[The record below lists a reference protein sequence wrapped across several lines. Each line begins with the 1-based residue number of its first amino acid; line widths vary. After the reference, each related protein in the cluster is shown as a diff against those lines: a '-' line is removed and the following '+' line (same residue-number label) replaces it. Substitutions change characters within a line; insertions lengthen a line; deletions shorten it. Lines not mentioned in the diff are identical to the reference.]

1 MTGKESRTSPRQ
13 DTERTADSAKR
24 IVRVLHL
31 IAGNF
36 YGGPERQIIG
46 LARAIDKSRY
56 EVVVAAFSEAGRET
70 ELIRRAKQ
78 EGIPAETIFVRNA
91 YDLRAPKRIAN
102 LIDRCKIDILN
113 THGYRSNLLGRR
125 AARIQG
131 IKHLAV
137 SRGWTAENIKVR
149 LYHWLDRTT
158 LKKSDTV
165 VCVSQSKKGELLRA
179 GVPREKLIV
188 IPNAVFIPPSKASP
202 TIDWREKFGW
212 DRTTPLVVCAGRLS
226 YEKGP
231 DLFLSAVPEIVRNVP
246 QARFVIFGDGPLVG
260 RLAAQ
265 IEKSNL
271 DNYIRLA
278 GFVTDLPRE
287 LPDFDVLV
295 NPSRSEG
302 MPNIILEALA
312 ARLAVVATDVG
323 GVSEVIVDGQTG
335 RLVPAADPATLALT
349 VCETL
354 NDKSRAAERAERAL
368 QMIRTRF
375 SFAVQADRY
384 ENVYDQMLAGEITLG

>member
-1 MTGKESRTSPRQ
+1 
-13 DTERTADSAKR
+13 
-24 IVRVLHL
+24 
-31 IAGNF
+31 
-36 YGGPERQIIG
+36 
-46 LARAIDKSRY
+46 
-56 EVVVAAFSEAGRET
+56 
-70 ELIRRAKQ
+70 
-78 EGIPAETIFVRNA
+78 
-91 YDLRAPKRIAN
+91 
-102 LIDRCKIDILN
+102 
-113 THGYRSNLLGRR
+113 
-125 AARIQG
+125 
-131 IKHLAV
+131 
-137 SRGWTAENIKVR
+137 
-149 LYHWLDRTT
+149 
-158 LKKSDTV
+158 
-165 VCVSQSKKGELLRA
+165 
-179 GVPREKLIV
+179 
-188 IPNAVFIPPSKASP
+188 
-202 TIDWREKFGW
+202 
-212 DRTTPLVVCAGRLS
+212 
-226 YEKGP
+226 
-231 DLFLSAVPEIVRNVP
+231 LSAVPEIVRNVP

-335 RLVPAADPATLALT
+335 RLVPAEDPATLALT